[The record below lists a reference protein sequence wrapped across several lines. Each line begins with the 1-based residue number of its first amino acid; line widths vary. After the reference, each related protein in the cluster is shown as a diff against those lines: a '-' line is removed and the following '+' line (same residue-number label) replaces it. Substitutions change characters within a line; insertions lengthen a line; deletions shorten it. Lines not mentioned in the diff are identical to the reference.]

1 MRTERATAVLGQF
14 SSLAHLD
21 SKGFGHTRR
30 ATVKGDKGPEV
41 AGVCVVE
48 SHKDCIEY
56 HNGQLAEEG
65 NEGRL
70 LPRLTPGLIE
80 FIACAGTCTLS
91 QTGLRECDT
100 PTCRCVRFID
110 V

>member
-1 MRTERATAVLGQF
+1 MRAERATAVPGQCA
-14 SSLAHLD
+14 SLAHLD

-56 HNGQLAEEG
+56 HTGQLAEEG
-65 NEGRL
+65 NEARL
-70 LPRLTPGLIE
+70 LPPLDARVDRVHRLRGHVHTVTDE
-80 FIACAGTCTLS
+80 
-91 QTGLRECDT
+91 
-100 PTCRCVRFID
+100 PTRV
-110 V
+110 